1 MENTP
6 TAAAQPTEAQPTNSN
21 QETSAPQPTAGI
33 NAEQVAKYLGTNP
46 ETLEKFQT
54 FVKANGEF
62 DKAFSKMRTGIS
74 NPDKFSQEQ
83 PQTQPEQPQPQAP
96 ELQPT
101 QPVQP
106 AQPPKGFASLNE
118 LSVER
123 YFRDLA
129 HDPKYANI
137 SEQIENGEILKEMTS
152 MGMAPIDENYNIN
165 VNQLH
170 QFLALKSASVPTKP
184 TSAEPTT
191 IPTVEYFN
199 EGKDITSS
207 QQALQVLQQSF
218 ALESRGQA
226 PHPDKAKAEA
236 FLRQSQA
243 PVKPQTPQA

>member
-1 MENTP
+1 MAEELSMPAAPQGETEVTNTNLNPAP
-6 TAAAQPTEAQPTNSN
+6 TPAQA
-21 QETSAPQPTAGI
+21 ETSSVNLHGFTEDQ
-33 NAEQVAKYLGTNP
+33 LGD
-46 ETLEKFQT
+46 LARFMKGQ
-54 FVKANGEF
+54 GGF
-62 DKAFSKMRTGIS
+62 DAFKRRMS
-74 NPDKFSQEQ
+74 NPDKFFQEQ

-101 QPVQP
+101 QPTQP
-106 AQPPKGFASLNE
+106 AQPVQPPKGFASLNE

>member
-1 MENTP
+1 MAEELSMPAAPQGETEVTNTNPNPAP
-6 TAAAQPTEAQPTNSN
+6 TPAQA
-21 QETSAPQPTAGI
+21 ETSSVNLHGFTEDQ
-33 NAEQVAKYLGTNP
+33 LGD
-46 ETLEKFQT
+46 LARFMKGQ
-54 FVKANGEF
+54 GGF
-62 DKAFSKMRTGIS
+62 DAFKRRMS

-83 PQTQPEQPQPQAP
+83 PQAQPEQSQPQAP